1 MLNFTLSRKAKERRG
16 EILVKEELS
25 KEEELIETLKMLAP
39 GTPLREGLEN
49 ILKAKT
55 GALIVISDSE
65 DIMDIVD
72 GGFHINID
80 FSPAY
85 IYELG
90 KMDGAIIL
98 SHDARKILYANAQ
111 LIPDS
116 SIPSSETG
124 IRHRIAERVAKETG
138 EIVIA
143 ISQRRNIITLYKGY
157 HKYVIQDTHKI
168 LNKANQAIQT
178 LEKYRIS
185 LDKAMTSL
193 SALEF
198 EDLVTVYDVALVL
211 QRTEMVMKIAYEIE
225 KFIYELGNEGRLVSM
240 QLEELVANVKED
252 GKHVVYDYNAGFEG
266 DYDTIQKSIKV
277 LSSEELLNLTNI
289 SKILG
294 YGNNI
299 SALDL
304 AVSPKGYRILTKI
317 PRLPISVV
325 DNLVKQFNSF
335 QKTLKASIEQLDDVE
350 GIGEVRA
357 RTIKEGLRRLQ
368 EQVLLDRHI

>member
-1 MLNFTLSRKAKERRG
+1 M
-16 EILVKEELS
+16 KEELS
-25 KEEELIETLKMLAP
+25 KEEELIEILKIVAP

-49 ILKAKT
+49 LLKAKT
-55 GALIVISDSE
+55 GALIVISDDE
-65 DIMDIVD
+65 DMLDIID
-72 GGFHINID
+72 GGFHINMD

-98 SHDARKILYANAQ
+98 SHDAKKILYANAQ

-157 HKYVIQDTHKI
+157 HKYVIQDTAKI
-168 LNKANQAIQT
+168 LTKANQAVQT
-178 LEKYRIS
+178 LEKYKTS
-185 LDKAMTSL
+185 LDRAITSL

-225 KFIYELGNEGRLVSM
+225 KYIYELGNEGRLVSM
-240 QLEELVANVKED
+240 QLEELMDNVKED
-252 GKHVVYDYNAGFEG
+252 GKHVIYDYNANFEG
-266 DYDTIQKSIKV
+266 DYETIQKSIKS

-289 SKILG
+289 ARILG
-294 YGNNI
+294 YSNNVN
-299 SALDL
+299 ALDL

-317 PRLPISVV
+317 PRLPTTVV
-325 DNLVKQFNSF
+325 DNLVKQFNNF
-335 QKTLKASIEQLDDVE
+335 QKTLKASIEKLDEVE

-357 RTIKEGLRRLQ
+357 RAIKEGLRRLQ

>member
-1 MLNFTLSRKAKERRG
+1 MLDSLVKEVKA
-16 EILVKEELS
+16 LVKEELS
-25 KEEELIETLKMLAP
+25 KEEELIETLKILAP

-49 ILKAKT
+49 MLKAKT
-55 GALIVISDSE
+55 GGLVVISDRE
-65 DIMDIVD
+65 AIMDIID

-98 SHDARKILYANAQ
+98 SSDAKKIIYANAQ

-124 IRHRIAERVAKETG
+124 IRHRIAEQVAKETG

-157 HKYVIQDTHKI
+157 HKYVIQDTDKI
-168 LNKANQAIQT
+168 LIKANQAIQT

-185 LDKAMTSL
+185 LDRAMNSL

-240 QLEELVANVKED
+240 QLEELVADVKKD
-252 GKHVVYDYNAGFEG
+252 GKHVIYDYNTNFEG
-266 DYDTIQKSIKV
+266 DYDTIQKSIKL
-277 LSSEELLNLTNI
+277 LSSEELLNLANI
-289 SKILG
+289 SRILG
-294 YGNNI
+294 YGSNI
-299 SALDL
+299 NALDL
-304 AVSPKGYRILTKI
+304 AVSTKGYRILTKI
-317 PRLPISVV
+317 PRLPINVV
-325 DNLVKQFNSF
+325 DNIVKQFENF
-335 QKTLKASIEQLDDVE
+335 QKTLKASIEELDDVE

-357 RTIKEGLRRLQ
+357 RAIREGLRRLQ

>member
-1 MLNFTLSRKAKERRG
+1 M
-16 EILVKEELS
+16 VKEDWN
-25 KEEELIETLKMLAP
+25 KEEELIETLKLLAP

-49 ILKAKT
+49 MLKAKT
-55 GALIVISDSE
+55 GALIVIADSQ

-72 GGFHINID
+72 GGFHINVD

-98 SHDARKILYANAQ
+98 SCDAKKILYANAQ

-124 IRHRIAERVAKETG
+124 IRHRIAEQVAKETG
-138 EIVIA
+138 EIVVA

-157 HKYVIQDTHKI
+157 YKYVIQDTDKI
-168 LNKANQAIQT
+168 LTKANQAIQT
-178 LEKYRIS
+178 LEKYKIAF
-185 LDKAMTSL
+185 DKAMTSL

-198 EDLVTVYDVALVL
+198 EDLVTVYDVAVVL

-225 KFIYELGNEGRLVSM
+225 KFIYELGNEGRLISM

-252 GKHVVYDYNAGFEG
+252 GKHVIYDYKATAEE
-266 DYDTIQKSIKV
+266 DYETIQKAIKS
-277 LSSEELLNLTNI
+277 LSSEELLNLSNI
-289 SKILG
+289 SKLLG

-299 SALDL
+299 NALDL

-317 PRLPISVV
+317 PRLPSSVIE
-325 DNLVKQFNSF
+325 NLAKQYNSF
-335 QKTLKASIEQLDDVE
+335 QKILKASIGQLDEVE

-357 RTIKEGLRRLQ
+357 RAIKEGLRRLQ
-368 EQVLLDRHI
+368 EQVLLERHI

>member
-1 MLNFTLSRKAKERRG
+1 M
-16 EILVKEELS
+16 VKEES
-25 KEEELIETLKMLAP
+25 NKEEELIETLKILAP

-49 ILKAKT
+49 LLKAKT
-55 GALIVISDSE
+55 GALIVIAGNE
-65 DIMDIVD
+65 GIMEIVD

-98 SHDARKILYANAQ
+98 SHDTKKILYANAQ

-157 HKYVIQDTHKI
+157 YKYVIQDTDKI

-178 LEKYRIS
+178 LEKYKAS
-185 LDKAMTSL
+185 LDRAMTSL

-198 EDLVTVYDVALVL
+198 EELATVYDVALVL

-240 QLEELVANVKED
+240 QLEELVANVKDD
-252 GKHVVYDYNAGFEG
+252 GKHIIFDYNANIEG
-266 DYDTIQKSIKV
+266 DYESIQKTIKS

-294 YGNNI
+294 YGNNVN
-299 SALDL
+299 ALDL
-304 AVSPKGYRILTKI
+304 GVSSRGYRILTKI
-317 PRLPISVV
+317 PRLPLNVV
-325 DNLVKQFNSF
+325 ENLVKQFDSF
-335 QKTLKASIEQLDDVE
+335 QKILKASIEQLDDVE
-350 GIGEVRA
+350 GIGEIRA
-357 RTIKEGLRRLQ
+357 RAIKEGLRRLQ
-368 EQVLLDRHI
+368 DQVLMERHI